1 MHRNGCMGMMKGI
14 ICLEENQM
22 AIMSKNGTPPIAPPV
37 GSEEHLK
44 RLAASVNA
52 YVEEPEAKRLYDE
65 LVSNFPEVKK
75 KVMELSRSDR
85 DKSFIDWILVMH
97 VMGFKIGKVQE
108 IIASTRETM
117 NKHGYSKSVKESIA
131 ASLSQISVILEDM

>member
-1 MHRNGCMGMMKGI
+1 M
-14 ICLEENQM
+14 
-22 AIMSKNGTPPIAPPV
+22 
-37 GSEEHLK
+37 
-44 RLAASVNA
+44 
-52 YVEEPEAKRLYDE
+52 EEPEAKRLYDE

-131 ASLSQISVILEDM
+131 ASLSQISIILEDI

>member
-1 MHRNGCMGMMKGI
+1 
-14 ICLEENQM
+14 M
-22 AIMSKNGTPPIAPPV
+22 AIMSKNGTPPIIAPPV
-37 GSEEHLK
+37 GSDEHLK
-44 RLAASVNA
+44 RLTASVNA